1 MSGLPMLP
9 RVFILAVFLFP
20 ALIRP
25 GTALCGDM
33 RKPTEYEVK
42 AAYIYNFAKFIEWPA
57 IFRDGSDVIHVCV
70 IGDDPFGPSLTA
82 IGGKTVGKR
91 RIGIRNLTSLQNTG
105 GCEILFIAGSEEGE
119 LERIVEAVKDAPV
132 LTTGDTKGFAQQG
145 VMINFYLENNKVLFE
160 INPKAAM
167 RAGMKISSTLL
178 RIARIV
184 GGP

>member
-1 MSGLPMLP
+1 MLP
-9 RVFILAVFLFP
+9 RVLILTVFLFP
-20 ALIRP
+20 ALFCP

-57 IFRDGSDVIHVCV
+57 TFRDRLDVIHVCV
-70 IGDDPFGPSLTA
+70 IGDDPFGSSLAT
-82 IGGKTVGKR
+82 IEGKPVGKR
-91 RIGIRNLTSLQNTG
+91 RIGIRNLPSLQNTG
-105 GCEILFIAGSEEGE
+105 GCEILFIANSEEGD
-119 LERIVEAVKDAPV
+119 LDRIVEAVNGSPV
-132 LTTGDTKGFAQQG
+132 LTIGDTKGFTRQG
-145 VMINFYLENNKVLFE
+145 VMINFYMENNKVLFE

-167 RAGMKISSTLL
+167 RAGLKISSTLL